1 MKRKNDFLKLSIL
14 LSISLLSCDL
24 LSATNA
30 IPKAGEVVI
39 NEFMASNTTYLAN
52 ELGLYGDWVELYNTT
67 GQTMDLSSMYLTD
80 NFSKPTKSAFPA
92 GTTIAPYGYLTI
104 WADEATSTSTVI
116 HAAFALSKSGEALML
131 SDGLGTVIDS
141 ITFGKQTDNVSMG
154 RCPNGTG
161 SFTFLTVPTF
171 GTANEC
177 PVTSL
182 EEGQTEILEVYP
194 NPANQYVFITNNK
207 NESILI
213 TNVMGKVMYKNRIKG
228 NIDLNTQS
236 WPEGLYIVRCGNNL
250 QKLMIHH

>member
-1 MKRKNDFLKLSIL
+1 MKRKMDFWKLNLL
-14 LSISLLSCDL
+14 LSVSFMSCNM
-24 LSATNA
+24 LSAANA

-52 ELGLYGDWVELYNTT
+52 ESGLYDDWVELYNTT

-80 NFSKPTKSAFPA
+80 TFSKPTKSAFPT

-104 WADEATSTSTVI
+104 WADEVPSTATVI

-161 SFTFLTVPTF
+161 SFTFLTTPTF

-182 EEGQTEILEVYP
+182 EESQTGIFEVYP

-213 TNVMGKVMYKNRIKG
+213 TNVMGKVLYKNKITG
-228 NIDLNTQS
+228 NLDLNTQS
-236 WPEGLYIVRCGNNL
+236 WPEGLYIVRCGSNL